1 MRLRNIG
8 FAALIALLTNA
19 ATPFTSSF
27 PILFS
32 KTRVL
37 AQAAST
43 QVQEALRLMKQGE
56 QQFNTSQ
63 YQVAIESFQQALAIY
78 KAIANREGEGYAILR
93 LGNSYLGLEDVSKAI
108 NYYQQSLVLAR
119 EVGSRDLEGR
129 SLHNLGN
136 VYNALKDYAKVIEY
150 CQQALTIARE
160 IKNREI
166 EEKALGVL
174 GDAFNALE
182 DHTKATE
189 YYQQALTIAR
199 EIKDR
204 QGEERWLYKLGI
216 AYFTGTTYKDW
227 NFWERNKLGN
237 EYLLLEED
245 YAKAIEYYQQK
256 LATAHESQDRQ
267 EEGRSLYVLGTIYL
281 FLGEYAKAIDYFH
294 QSLTIAQEL
303 KDRRMEGYVLVQMG
317 WTYGYQENNSK
328 AIESEQKALTIAREI
343 KDRELE
349 ASALNILGQA
359 AHFLQHDYSA
369 AINYYQQALTLVREL
384 KDREAEGALLSNLG
398 ISYDALGNYDKAI
411 KSHQQGLTIA
421 REFKDSQAQGL
432 SLNYLG
438 LALLHAGK
446 LEEAQKTLLTGIE
459 VWESIRAKLGGQDS
473 LKISFVD
480 RRAET
485 YDILQRVYIA
495 QNKPETA
502 LEISERSRARTF
514 VDLLARRLSS
524 NPTVLTQIT
533 PPTIEQIKQIAKN
546 QNATLVQYSV
556 IYDDLRGR
564 GKPQAQESKLYIWVI
579 KPTGEVIF
587 RQADLSTLLKSQN
600 ISLAELVSSSR
611 SSIGVRGRGLGL
623 VSRVDDTLQKTQ
635 LQQLYNLLIQ
645 PIADLLPTNP
655 ESHVIFIPHQSLFL
669 VPFAALQDQ
678 DGKYL
683 IEKHTLLTA
692 PSIQVL
698 NLTHKQRQRIQQT
711 ASDNAVIVGI
721 SRKAVVVGNP
731 TMPKVPP
738 QIGEQPQPLNSL
750 PGAEEEA
757 KAIAEVL
764 KTQALTGKQATKAA
778 VMQQM
783 SEARII
789 HLATHGLLE
798 DLGGT
803 GVPGAIALAPSG
815 NDNGLLT
822 ANEVLNMKL
831 NAELVVLS
839 ACDTG
844 GGRITGDGVI
854 GLSRA
859 FITAGTPSLVVSL
872 WKVSDEATAFLMPEF
887 YRQLSSNP
895 DKAIALRIALLATM
909 KKYPN
914 PRDWAAFT
922 LIGEA
927 E

>member
-1 MRLRNIG
+1 MHLRSIG
-8 FAALIALLTNA
+8 LAALIALLTNA
-19 ATPFTSSF
+19 ATPFTSNF
-27 PILFS
+27 PALYPT
-32 KTRVL
+32 TRVL
-37 AQAAST
+37 AQAASS
-43 QVQEALRLMKQGE
+43 QEKEALRLLKQGW
-56 QQFNTSQ
+56 QQFDTNQ
-63 YQVAIESFQQALAIY
+63 YQAALESFQQALAIY
-78 KAIANREGEGYAILR
+78 KTIGNRKGEGYSLIG
-93 LGNSYLGLEDVSKAI
+93 LGSSYIGLEDVSKAI
-108 NYYQQSLVLAR
+108 NYYQQSLTSAR
-119 EVGSRDLEGR
+119 EVGSRDLEGT

-136 VYNALKDYAKVIEY
+136 AYNVLKDYTKVIEY
-150 CQQALTIARE
+150 CQQALTVARDS
-160 IKNREI
+160 KNREV
-166 EEKALGVL
+166 ERKALGVL
-174 GDAFNALE
+174 GDAYIALE
-182 DHTKATE
+182 DYAKGIE
-189 YYQQALTIAR
+189 YYQQVLTIAS
-199 EIKDR
+199 ELKDR
-204 QGEERWLYKLGI
+204 QGEVKWL
-216 AYFTGTTYKDW
+216 
-227 NFWERNKLGN
+227 NKLGLAYYN
-237 EYLLLEED
+237 LED
-245 YAKAIEYYQQK
+245 YAKAIDYYQQR
-256 LATAHESQDRQ
+256 LAIAREVQDRQ
-267 EEGRSLYVLGTIYL
+267 GEGTSLYLLGSIYL
-281 FLGEYAKAIDYFH
+281 FLGDYALAIDYFQ
-294 QSLTIAQEL
+294 QSLTIVQEL
-303 KDRRMEGYVLVQMG
+303 KDRRMEGYILVQMG
-317 WTYGYQENNSK
+317 WTYGYQENDRK

-343 KDRELE
+343 KDRNLE

-359 AHFLQHDYSA
+359 AHFLQHDYST
-369 AINYYQQALTLVREL
+369 AINYFQQALTIVQEL
-384 KDREAEGALLSNLG
+384 KDRESEGALLSNLG
-398 ISYDALGNYDKAI
+398 VSYDALGNYDKAI
-411 KSHQQGLTIA
+411 KFHQQGLKIA
-421 REFKDSQAQGL
+421 REFKDSQSQGL

-438 LALLHAGK
+438 LTLLHTGK
-446 LEEAQKTLLTGIE
+446 LEEAQKTLLEGIE
-459 VWESIRAKLGGQDS
+459 VWESVRVKLGGQDS

-485 YDILQRVYIA
+485 YDLLQRVYIA
-495 QNKPETA
+495 QNHPLAA

-524 NPTVLTQIT
+524 NSAVPNSIT
-533 PPTIEQIKQIAKN
+533 PPSIEQIKHIAKT
-546 QNATLVQYSV
+546 QNSTLVQYSV
-556 IYDDLRGR
+556 IYDDLKGR
-564 GKPQAQESKLYIWVI
+564 GKPQALESKVYIWVI
-579 KPTGEVIF
+579 KPTGEVTF
-587 RQADLSTLLKSQN
+587 RQADLATALKQRN

-611 SSIGVRGRGLGL
+611 ESIGVRGRGLGL
-623 VSRVDDTLQKTQ
+623 VKRVDDTLQKTQ

-655 ESHVIFIPHQSLFL
+655 ESRVIFIPHQSLFL

-678 DGKYL
+678 DGQYL

-698 NLTHKQRQRIQQT
+698 DLTHKQRQRIQQT

-738 QIGEQPQPLNSL
+738 KIGEEPQPLKPL

-757 KAIAEVL
+757 KAIADVL
-764 KTQALTGKQATKAA
+764 KTQALTGKLATKAA

-783 SEARII
+783 SGARII

-798 DLGGT
+798 DLGET

-815 NDNGLLT
+815 NDNGLLS
-822 ANEVLNMKL
+822 AREVLNMKL

-844 GGRITGDGVI
+844 RGSLTGDGVI

-859 FITAGTPSLVVSL
+859 FISAGSPSLVVSL

-895 DKAIALRIALLATM
+895 NKAVALRIAMLATM